1 MGKKSREFSTE
12 VKELMI
18 SLYTE
23 SHRVCEITRMLIRP
37 QCTVFDV
44 INNYLKRDSM
54 ENKQRSGRPKL
65 VTIHDIDIP
74 QTRKTCQIEPKE
86 MLS

>member
-1 MGKKSREFSTE
+1 
-12 VKELMI
+12 MI

-65 VTIHDIDIP
+65 VTIRDYRKFGRDINAQFNENRNTPVSVTTI
-74 QTRKTCQIEPKE
+74 QHHLHKN
-86 MLS
+86 